1 MHDLTERFTAALHH
15 LDAESDAQPMV
26 DLTADDAE
34 LIKLNQTH
42 EARGRDGAKR
52 FWEDYRHVFGELET
66 TFTHSTV
73 GEKSAALEWESRGT
87 LRNGKPFSYTGV
99 TVIDGDGSDNDV
111 VTGVRTYYDS
121 AAFLQDTADTA

>member
-26 DLTADDAE
+26 DLTAEDAE
-34 LIKLNQTH
+34 LVKLNQTH

-66 TFTHSTV
+66 TFTHTTV
-73 GEKSAALEWESRGT
+73 GEGRAALEWESRGT
-87 LRNGKPFSYTGV
+87 LSNGKPFRYTGV
-99 TVIDGDGSDNDV
+99 TVIDGSDDGL

-121 AAFLQDTADTA
+121 AAFLQDTAGTA